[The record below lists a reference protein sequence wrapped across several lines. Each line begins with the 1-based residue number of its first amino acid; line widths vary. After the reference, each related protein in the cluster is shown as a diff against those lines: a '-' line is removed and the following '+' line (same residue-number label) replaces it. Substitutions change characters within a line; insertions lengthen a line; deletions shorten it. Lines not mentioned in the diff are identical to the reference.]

1 MLPSLLTTYNVKVI
15 LIPSIIRY
23 QNRHGNVRG
32 FPDLTLPEDIC
43 AEAHFVN
50 DRSIGVYQV
59 LASCGINPN
68 FVLTLWRVMAL
79 KMIDSAHSE
88 TSRKLEWL
96 TTQQINTLIDRV
108 GQPMDSLA
116 DLVIIETMYDPIWYE
131 DDKIFSEFVNGLH
144 WEFMMEAEEGRL
156 VSLSSPRRKN
166 CIQVDWKMAL
176 KYWFRDTVQQRIK
189 DVFPEVFLLIGCFL
203 RIRIAFD
210 WLVPAHFGMMK

>member
-1 MLPSLLTTYNVKVI
+1 MKVI

-23 QNRHGNVRG
+23 QHRHGNVRG
-32 FPDLTLPEDIC
+32 FPDFTLPEDIC

-79 KMIDSAHSE
+79 KMIDAAHSDAD
-88 TSRKLEWL
+88 RKLEWL

-108 GQPMDSLA
+108 GQPMNSETNQVSPR
-116 DLVIIETMYDPIWYE
+116 DLVIIETVYDPIWYE
-131 DDKIFSEFVNGLH
+131 DDKIFIEFVNGLH

-176 KYWFRDTVQQRIK
+176 KYWFRDIV
-189 DVFPEVFLLIGCFL
+189 
-203 RIRIAFD
+203 
-210 WLVPAHFGMMK
+210 

>member
-23 QNRHGNVRG
+23 HHRHGNVRG

-79 KMIDSAHSE
+79 KMIDSAHYDAD
-88 TSRKLEWL
+88 RKLEWL
-96 TTQQINTLIDRV
+96 TMKQINTLIDRV
-108 GQPMDSLA
+108 GQPMNSLTDNPLNDA
-116 DLVIIETMYDPIWYE
+116 HSQRDLVIIETVYDPIWYE

-189 DVFPEVFLLIGCFL
+189 DVFPELSIWNVNRCSF
-203 RIRIAFD
+203 
-210 WLVPAHFGMMK
+210 